1 MDAQQDSL
9 AAAPSRVVVIDSEVP
24 EGGWIT
30 VDLGRR
36 TPGRIGWAG
45 PAAGWAGTAEPSS
58 WRAEARHHSGASR
71 SEGPA
76 LHPHAPHG
84 FQALAGACHG
94 AGRRPDSVGEPR
106 NDGRESRP
114 KEPLTIARLEAWAE
128 RLRGAERPLRTDDAS
143 MAAKAPVVAE
153 GTGADEALIAQEA
166 PVVPNPPVRSIRPED
181 LVPIGRKPPEPP
193 TAPEPPVAERPL
205 VRPRLEVVAGS
216 SGLWGE

>member
-1 MDAQQDSL
+1 
-9 AAAPSRVVVIDSEVP
+9 
-24 EGGWIT
+24 
-30 VDLGRR
+30 
-36 TPGRIGWAG
+36 
-45 PAAGWAGTAEPSS
+45 
-58 WRAEARHHSGASR
+58 
-71 SEGPA
+71 
-76 LHPHAPHG
+76 
-84 FQALAGACHG
+84 
-94 AGRRPDSVGEPR
+94 VGEPR

-216 SGLWGE
+216 SGFRVGGVPSSPGVRFILLCLAAFFLSAGAVHSYTRWKQTRVIVVPATTTPGSVIT